1 MITHNPNVVYAAT
14 PEPLLIHLINCE
26 VTHEFAGSYN
36 QSTNIIEII
45 SHVSS
50 VYIQS
55 HTFDII
61 DHACSTYSHV
71 CADWFCVF
79 IETVIQRGEVTTS
92 AALLSLLY
100 IRRAKDAINVTTD
113 SVDVDLRIF
122 LGAIIVASKFLNDVV
137 MRNWQ
142 WSACAGIFTV
152 KSINTIEREFLD
164 ILDWKLNFTQS
175 ELLIECMSLIE
186 EVPQLLSC
194 SPHIQVGFDNC
205 GTQRTHVDHSN
216 PSDESNQC
224 NDSS

>member
-1 MITHNPNVVYAAT
+1 MSMIIHNPSVVYAAK

-45 SHVSS
+45 SD
-50 VYIQS
+50 YIL
-55 HTFDII
+55 TF
-61 DHACSTYSHV
+61 
-71 CADWFCVF
+71 
-79 IETVIQRGEVTTS
+79 IQRGEVTTS

-100 IRRAKDAINVTTD
+100 IRRAKGAINVTTD

-164 ILDWKLNFTQS
+164 ILDWNLNFTQS
-175 ELLIECMSLIE
+175 ELLIECRI
-186 EVPQLLSC
+186 
-194 SPHIQVGFDNC
+194 
-205 GTQRTHVDHSN
+205 R
-216 PSDESNQC
+216 
-224 NDSS
+224 